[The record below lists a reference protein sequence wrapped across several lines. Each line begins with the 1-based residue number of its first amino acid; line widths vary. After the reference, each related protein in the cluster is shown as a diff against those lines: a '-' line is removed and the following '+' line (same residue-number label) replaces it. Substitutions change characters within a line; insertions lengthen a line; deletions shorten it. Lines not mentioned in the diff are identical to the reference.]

1 MRHGLQGWVKAF
13 ILVYAGLAAPPAHA
27 AMLSDYELICSGGA
41 KTVDE
46 MIEACDGVIKS
57 GGTSQLSAAQALN
70 LRGSHFSAKGDY
82 GKAIE
87 DYSQSISLGGFRN
100 SLVFFNRGLAY
111 DAKGDADLAI
121 EDFNQQ
127 IARTPQYYEA
137 FYHRGVV
144 LIGKQQFGAAMRDF
158 DAVVRLCHGFFDG
171 WFFCQAIITKT
182 YFRQGQVDLATH
194 NFASALHNFVRAVG
208 MVVLPRK
215 FY

>member
-1 MRHGLQGWVKAF
+1 MRHGLQGWLKAI
-13 ILVYAGLAAPPAHA
+13 ILVCAGLAVPPAHA
-27 AMLSDYELICSGGA
+27 AMLSDHELICGGGA

-46 MIEACDGVIKS
+46 MIEACDWIIES
-57 GGTSQLSAAQALN
+57 GGTSQLSPAQALN
-70 LRGSHFSAKGDY
+70 LRGNHFSAKGDY

-87 DYSQSISLGGFRN
+87 DYSRSISLDGFRD
-100 SLVFFNRGLAY
+100 SAVFFNRGLAY
-111 DAKGDADLAI
+111 GANGNADLAI

-127 IARTPQYYEA
+127 IALTPQYYEA
-137 FYHRGVV
+137 FYHRGVL

-182 YFRQGQVDLATH
+182 YFRQGQVDLATR
-194 NFASALHNFVRAVG
+194 NFGSALHNFIRAVG
-208 MVVLPRK
+208 MVILPRK